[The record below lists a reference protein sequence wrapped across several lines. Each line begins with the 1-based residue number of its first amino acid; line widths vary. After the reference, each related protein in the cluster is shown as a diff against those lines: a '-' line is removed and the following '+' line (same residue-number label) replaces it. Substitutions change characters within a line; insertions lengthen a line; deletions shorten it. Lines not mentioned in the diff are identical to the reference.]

1 MRSSWQKLIISMIT
15 KFGLGFLII
24 GIVLFISAGSL
35 SYVNGWV
42 FILALAIPMAI
53 FGIFLLI
60 RDPAALARRLISKEP
75 DKKQRKI
82 IVLSGL
88 MFILVF
94 VISGMDYRFGW
105 SPMPFFISLT
115 ALIIMLLGY
124 GVFVAVMTQNPY
136 ASRVVDVYDDQK
148 ITTHGLYSLV
158 RHPMYSAT
166 LLIYLSIPFILGSW
180 FAVIPMLIYPIV
192 LVRRIKYEEALL
204 IKELSGYS
212 EYKNKVK
219 YRLMPFIW

>member
-1 MRSSWQKLIISMIT
+1 LIISMIT

-24 GIVLFISAGSL
+24 GIVLFISAGSM

-42 FILALAIPMAI
+42 FMLALAIPMAI
-53 FGIFLLI
+53 LGIFLLI
-60 RDPAALARRLISKEP
+60 RDPAALERRLLSKEP
-75 DKKQRKI
+75 DKKQRI
-82 IVLSGL
+82 IIALSGL

-105 SPMPFFISLT
+105 STVPFYISLT

-124 GVFVAVMTQNPY
+124 GAFVAVMTQNPY
-136 ASRVVDVYDDQK
+136 ASRVVDIYDDQK